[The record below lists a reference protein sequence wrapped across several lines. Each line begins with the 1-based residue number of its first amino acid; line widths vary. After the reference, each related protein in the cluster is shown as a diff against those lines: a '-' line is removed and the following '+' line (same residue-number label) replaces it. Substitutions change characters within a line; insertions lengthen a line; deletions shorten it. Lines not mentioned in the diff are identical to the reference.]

1 MELMDE
7 LGNLIGQAGVWHVVV
22 VLVALW
28 ALEMRASVRAAR
40 KRSRRPKPG
49 PMPIPRHLS
58 APTSARLTAAGARKS
73 AARGH

>member
-1 MELMDE
+1 MDE

-40 KRSRRPKPG
+40 KRQRVRLR
-49 PMPIPRHLS
+49 PRHLS
-58 APTSARLTAAGARKS
+58 PSESARLAAAAARKG